1 MVSREGSM
9 VETTRWRSRFG
20 EGSMSTEPD
29 AVQDLFRRVAACVPR
44 AVELHCAAF
53 RSAGVKYA
61 HESDL
66 LSGEGAARYGGRW
79 NPRGVGAIYA
89 SLDPMTAVKES
100 YHEFLRYGF
109 AGATIRPR
117 VFVGMKVD
125 LECVLDLT
133 EARTRRVLGYTVG
146 DLVSEEWRAI
156 QAAGEESWT
165 QAIGRGAFAAGFEA
179 LLAPSARSRTGK
191 ILVAFPSNLRT
202 AHAVRVMAADELP
215 RHPRTEKP

>member
-1 MVSREGSM
+1 
-9 VETTRWRSRFG
+9 
-20 EGSMSTEPD
+20 MSTERD
-29 AVQDLFRRVAACVPR
+29 AVEDLFRRIAACEPR

-66 LSGEGAARYGGRW
+66 LSGDGAARYGGRW
-79 NPRGVGAIYA
+79 NPRGVGVIYA
-89 SLDPMTAVKES
+89 SLDPVTAVKES
-100 YHEFLRYGF
+100 YQEFLEYGF

-117 VFVGMKVD
+117 VFVGIQVD
-125 LECVLDLT
+125 LNCVLDLT
-133 EARTRRVLGYTVG
+133 QARIRRALGYTVS
-146 DLVSEEWRAI
+146 DLVTEDWRAI

-165 QAIGRGAFAAGFEA
+165 QAIGRGAVAAGFEA
-179 LLAPSARSRTGK
+179 LLAPSARNRTGK

-215 RHPRTEKP
+215 RHPA

>member
-1 MVSREGSM
+1 
-9 VETTRWRSRFG
+9 
-20 EGSMSTEPD
+20 MSTERD
-29 AVQDLFRRVAACVPR
+29 AVEDLFRRIAACEPR

-66 LSGEGAARYGGRW
+66 LSGDGAARYGGRW

-89 SLDPMTAVKES
+89 SLDPVTAVKES
-100 YHEFLRYGF
+100 YQEFLEYGF

-117 VFVGMKVD
+117 VFVGLKVD
-125 LECVLDLT
+125 LKCVLDLT
-133 EARTRRVLGYTVG
+133 QARIRRALGYTIS
-146 DLVSEEWRAI
+146 DLVTEDWRAI
-156 QAAGEESWT
+156 QAAGEETWT
-165 QAIGRGAFAAGFEA
+165 QAIGRGAVAAGFEA
-179 LLAPSARSRTGK
+179 LLAPSARNRTGK

-215 RHPRTEKP
+215 RHPA

>member
-1 MVSREGSM
+1 
-9 VETTRWRSRFG
+9 
-20 EGSMSTEPD
+20 MSTERD
-29 AVQDLFRRVAACVPR
+29 AVEDLFRRIAACEPR

-66 LSGEGAARYGGRW
+66 LSGDGAARYGGRW

-89 SLDPMTAVKES
+89 SLDPVTAVKES
-100 YHEFLRYGF
+100 YQEFLEYGF

-117 VFVGMKVD
+117 VFVGLKVD
-125 LECVLDLT
+125 LKCVLDLT
-133 EARTRRVLGYTVG
+133 QARIRRALGYTIS
-146 DLVSEEWRAI
+146 DLVTEDWRAI
-156 QAAGEESWT
+156 QALGEESWT
-165 QAIGRGAFAAGFEA
+165 QAIGRGAVAARFEA
-179 LLAPSARSRTGK
+179 LLAPSARNRTGK

-215 RHPRTEKP
+215 RHPA